1 MDETYITA
9 VDRSPFTVN
18 GQRSCSRH
26 KSVGWSTAFS
36 HTSDITRWDEIAWNG
51 IAFQKPSCWEIAT
64 IGRNYLMLGTQTGPR
79 MEINWGKPSKAA
91 SHHHRLNQF
100 KAAKRYFGRR
110 KHGLSADVWNPP
122 QSWLDALPTHEV
134 GGFSWK
140 NPAGNALIISC
151 SSCNR
156 TSLFQFYQSSSED
169 HAHFHTI
176 VSKLLSTF
184 RDHSE
189 NNLQRWTVFDIR
201 ATLPA
206 AFQIKSYQFSSG
218 FMEMVF
224 FTNGLRISLYR
235 WSPASVLLAGRK
247 LSEFAGLL
255 PFYPEPSLLEAGLLQ
270 SETIGDANRMEWE
283 KTPSLSL
290 LNRLAA
296 FLSVGFSHQ
305 RFLIRHIAETN
316 RILAVR
322 SESRQSVD
330 SNLFDQIVADYETS
344 AA

>member
-1 MDETYITA
+1 MDE
-9 VDRSPFTVN
+9 
-18 GQRSCSRH
+18 
-26 KSVGWSTAFS
+26 
-36 HTSDITRWDEIAWNG
+36 TSDITQWDEIAWNG

-64 IGRNYLMLGTQTGPR
+64 IGLNYLMLGTQTDPR
-79 MEINWGKPSKAA
+79 MEINWGKTSKAA
-91 SHHHRLNQF
+91 SRHHRLKQL
-100 KAAKRYFGRR
+100 KAAKRYFSRR
-110 KHGLSADVWNPP
+110 KHGLSANAWNPP
-122 QSWLDALPTHEV
+122 QSWLDALPNHEI

-140 NPAGNALIISC
+140 NPAGNALIVSC

-169 HAHFHTI
+169 QAHFHTI

-189 NNLQRWTVFDIR
+189 NGRQMWAIFDIR

-206 AFQIKSYQFSSG
+206 VFQIKSYQFSPG

-224 FTNGLRISLYR
+224 FTNGLKISLYR

-255 PFYPEPSLLEAGLLQ
+255 PFYPQPSLLEAGST
-270 SETIGDANRMEWE
+270 SETIGDVNRMEWE
-283 KTPSLSL
+283 RTPSFSL

-296 FLSVGFSHQ
+296 FLSVGLSHQ
-305 RFLIRHIAETN
+305 RFIIRHIAETN

-330 SNLFDQIVADYETS
+330 SNLFDQIVANYETS

>member
-1 MDETYITA
+1 MDE
-9 VDRSPFTVN
+9 
-18 GQRSCSRH
+18 
-26 KSVGWSTAFS
+26 
-36 HTSDITRWDEIAWNG
+36 TSDITQWDEIAWNG

-64 IGRNYLMLGTQTGPR
+64 IGLNYLMLGTQTDPR

-91 SHHHRLNQF
+91 SHHHRLMQL
-100 KAAKRYFGRR
+100 KAAKRYLGRR
-110 KHGLSADVWNPP
+110 KHGLSADAWNPP

-140 NPAGNALIISC
+140 NRAGNALIVSC

-156 TSLFQFYQSSSED
+156 TSLFQFYQNSSED

-184 RDHSE
+184 RDHSG
-189 NNLQRWTVFDIR
+189 NDSQRLAVFDIR

-206 AFQIKSYQFSSG
+206 AFQIKSYQFSPG

-224 FTNGLRISLYR
+224 FTNGLKISLYR

-255 PFYPEPSLLEAGLLQ
+255 PFYPQPSLLEAGLLQ
-270 SETIGDANRMEWE
+270 SETIGDVNRVEWE
-283 KTPSLSL
+283 RAPSFSL

-305 RFLIRHIAETN
+305 RFIIRHIAETN

-322 SESRQSVD
+322 SESRQRMD
-330 SNLFDQIVADYETS
+330 SNLFDQIIADYETS

>member
-1 MDETYITA
+1 MMDE
-9 VDRSPFTVN
+9 
-18 GQRSCSRH
+18 
-26 KSVGWSTAFS
+26 
-36 HTSDITRWDEIAWNG
+36 TSDITQWDEIAWNG

-64 IGRNYLMLGTQTGPR
+64 IGLNYLMLGTQTDPR

-91 SHHHRLNQF
+91 SHHHRLKQL
-100 KAAKRYFGRR
+100 KAAKRYLGHR
-110 KHGLSADVWNPP
+110 KQCLSADAWNPP

-140 NPAGNALIISC
+140 NPPGNALIVSC

-184 RDHSE
+184 RDHSG
-189 NNLQRWTVFDIR
+189 NNLQRWAVFDIR

-206 AFQIKSYQFSSG
+206 AFQIKSYQFSPG

-224 FTNGLRISLYR
+224 FTNGLKISLYR

-255 PFYPEPSLLEAGLLQ
+255 PFYPEPSLMEAGST
-270 SETIGDANRMEWE
+270 SETIGDVNRMEWVRV
-283 KTPSLSL
+283 PSFSL

-330 SNLFDQIVADYETS
+330 SNLFDQVVADYETS